1 MRPYGDPRRQ
11 YTGEYADPVPRQG
24 SRTETPMESSIAAV
38 SLSCGAK
45 ASKLDIVTCSVLTSA
60 CEPRVGAIHSRHQV
74 CYRHLLCTALHLRA
88 TQRVSCKIFRG

>member
-38 SLSCGAK
+38 SLTLSHAQFSLDQHMRESEGYNRQLLNPERATPRHF
-45 ASKLDIVTCSVLTSA
+45 KLDI
-60 CEPRVGAIHSRHQV
+60 EKSR
-74 CYRHLLCTALHLRA
+74 
-88 TQRVSCKIFRG
+88 TQP